1 MTEPGFTANKETTI
15 MAKQYKIA
23 AGDTVWD
30 ISKKQL
36 GSYARYAEIVR
47 INKLKTA
54 TLKEGMV
61 LKLPE
66 I

>member
-1 MTEPGFTANKETTI
+1 
-15 MAKQYKIA
+15 MAKQYKVA

-36 GSYARYAEIVR
+36 GSYARYTEIVR

-54 TLKEGMV
+54 TLKEGV
-61 LKLPE
+61 VITLPKE
-66 I
+66 

>member
-1 MTEPGFTANKETTI
+1 MR
-15 MAKQYKIA
+15 KQYTVS
-23 AGDTVWD
+23 AGDTIWD

-61 LKLPE
+61 ILLPKE
-66 I
+66 